1 MDMIWYKTLNKP
13 ALTPPDYVF
22 TPAWLFLYVLIVLS
36 LIVFKN
42 ANSVQNKTAGYVY
55 FTIQIVLNFLWTPV
69 FFALHNIVLS
79 FTIIC
84 FLTIFVV
91 LNIIEF
97 YKVSKISAA
106 LLVPYVVWICFAAY
120 LNYGFMMLNSVR

>member
-1 MDMIWYKTLNKP
+1 MDMIWYDTLLKP
-13 ALTPPDYVF
+13 EYTPESWIF
-22 TPAWLFLYVLIVLS
+22 TPAWLFLYGLIILS
-36 LIVFKN
+36 LLVYKN
-42 ANSVQNKTAGYVY
+42 TDTDKNKIAGYVY
-55 FTIQIVLNFLWTPV
+55 FSIQIVLNFLWTPV

-84 FLTIFVV
+84 FMTVFVV

-106 LLVPYVVWICFAAY
+106 LLVPYVLWICFAAY
-120 LNYGFMMLNSVR
+120 LNYGFMMLNSVK